1 MMNYFVVMKHQ
12 VIIPVFL
19 SNESIRNF
27 IPQTLKIQ
35 KGDTITW
42 INTDKDSHHLFFIK
56 IDPDPAN
63 IKLLHERLY
72 LNSGEVGE
80 IMFDYNYQRIDYLC
94 KIHKGEVNS
103 IAIFT
108 EDYNNMSSTQRLR
121 YLHKMYN
128 ITIPNLSIYLD
139 GDYNKQV

>member
-1 MMNYFVVMKHQ
+1 MYYLPVMKHQ
-12 VIIPVFL
+12 VIIPAFL

-35 KGDTITW
+35 KGDTITC
-42 INTDKDSHHLFFIK
+42 INTDNDSHHLFFIK

-63 IKLLHERLY
+63 IKVLDERLY

-80 IMFDYNYQRIDYLC
+80 IMFDYNYQRIDYVC

-108 EDYNNMSSTQRLR
+108 KDYNNMNSTQRLTH
-121 YLHKMYN
+121 LHKIYN
-128 ITIPNLSIYLD
+128 IAIPNLSIYLD
-139 GDYNKQV
+139 GDY